1 MFEQFDLTGRTALVT
16 GASSGFGWQFAKV
29 LAAAG
34 ANVVAGARRTD
45 RLEQLCGEITA
56 DGGRAMSVA
65 LDVTDATSIAGAFD
79 EAESEFGTVQILI
92 NNAGVS
98 KAAFLSQ
105 SSEDD
110 WDFVLDTNL
119 KAVWRNAQEA
129 AVRMR
134 DQGVSGSII
143 NVASVLAFSSGKM
156 LGAYMTSKA
165 GVVQLTRSM
174 ALEWAGLGIR
184 VNALAPGFFPT
195 EMSSDYIASPR
206 GRAMIE
212 RIPQRRAGYVEE
224 LSGPLL
230 LLASDAGS
238 YMTGTVLT
246 VDGGQLCHE
255 L

>member
-1 MFEQFDLTGRTALVT
+1 MLKQFEIDGRTALIT

-45 RLEQLCGEITA
+45 RLEQLCAEIRA
-56 DGGRAMSVA
+56 DGGSALPVV
-65 LDVTDATSIAGAFD
+65 LDVTDADSIAAAFD
-79 EAESEFGTVQILI
+79 EAEDEFGTVQILV

-98 KAAFLSQ
+98 QAAFLSEAT
-105 SSEDD
+105 EDD

-119 KAVWRNAQEA
+119 RAVWQVAQQA
-129 AVRMR
+129 ALRMR
-134 DQGVSGSII
+134 DEGVPGSIVNI
-143 NVASVLAFSSGKM
+143 SSVLAFGTGKM

-165 GVVQLTRSM
+165 GVVHLTRAM
-174 ALEWAGLGIR
+174 ALEWADLGIR

-195 EMSSDYIASPR
+195 EMSADYIASSR
-206 GRAMIE
+206 GRAMVE

-238 YMTGTVLT
+238 YMTGSVIT
-246 VDGGQLCHE
+246 VDGGQLCRQ